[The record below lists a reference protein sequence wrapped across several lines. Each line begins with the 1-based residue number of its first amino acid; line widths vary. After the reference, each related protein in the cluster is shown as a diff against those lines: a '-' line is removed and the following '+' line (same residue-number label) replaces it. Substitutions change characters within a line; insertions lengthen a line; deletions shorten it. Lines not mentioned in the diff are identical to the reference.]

1 MTNYSPVVLVG
12 KALQMKQRAGFL
24 RAVCVLVMFSAA
36 PGWAGGGPPNDTF
49 DDANTGGWQVGPPH
63 PAPPVITSD
72 CGDTGAGDSC
82 LVIQSL
88 NIAGGPGSRLG
99 IFNSSGPWTGDY
111 NAASITAVRLF
122 ARNSGFQDLTLRL
135 RLQGPGGNFITTS
148 ALTLPT
154 GSGQTF
160 EFSLAPEDLTPF
172 DPTNAAATL
181 GNVTRVWL
189 YHSVLAEFPPPV
201 GPYEVELDD
210 IVAVVGG
217 GSPPPPI
224 SVPVMNIAGVLLLLL
239 LVGLLG
245 ARVSRRAGASE

>member
-1 MTNYSPVVLVG
+1 MTNYNPVVLAG
-12 KALQMKQRAGFL
+12 KALQMKRIAGFL
-24 RAVCVLVMFSAA
+24 LAACAFFTAA

-63 PAPPVITSD
+63 PAPPAITSN

-111 NAASITAVRLF
+111 NAANITAIRLF

-160 EFSLAPEDLTPF
+160 EFSLAPENLTPF
-172 DPTNAAATL
+172 DPTNAAVTL

-210 IVAVVGG
+210 IAAVAGG
-217 GSPPPPI
+217 GPAPQAPI
-224 SVPVMNIAGVLLLLL
+224 SVPAMNTAGFLLLLL

-245 ARVSRRAGASE
+245 SRLSRRAGASE